1 MLFGQEVMWLVVLAA
16 WTIREALI
24 NSTVS
29 ANCCVMRCSKSSH
42 MSEYAAV
49 SALLFLA
56 LYSTQRI
63 TQNLLRKL
71 GKKTF
76 LPPALKTDFFS

>member
-1 MLFGQEVMWLVVLAA
+1 
-16 WTIREALI
+16 
-24 NSTVS
+24 
-29 ANCCVMRCSKSSH
+29 

-63 TQNLLRKL
+63 TQNLHKYNLRALHNTETFAKRAFL
-71 GKKTF
+71 QRSQLVRFLISLYRKT
-76 LPPALKTDFFS
+76 ARFFRIKFYLILIIRG